1 MNIDAWLASAVGRRM
16 NPDGRYG
23 LQCVDAV
30 DQYAEDL
37 FGVPWPQS
45 VGGVSGAR
53 QLLDAAP
60 DEYWER
66 IDYYHGFTPQRGDV
80 LVFAGDSLNQWGH
93 TAVVESADNVGIN
106 VIQQDGFAPPT
117 RFVDGAYYSDKPA
130 HRARLAYSDRGTG
143 RLSGVLRPRQNKI
156 IGVQLQSGPTIT
168 PLPEDD
174 EMSDAQYAE
183 LNRKL
188 DKVIDDAN
196 RSRGVADAIEDDNIR
211 ARIVSIDQRTAL
223 LVSDIAYVKSEDEP
237 TLYERLE
244 GNVLRPIGLTEWQAT
259 GKPYVTYPRAKF
271 NEIFKA

>member
-1 MNIDAWLASAVGRRM
+1 MTSINEWLASAVGRRM

-45 VGGVSGAR
+45 VGGVAGAR

-66 IDYYHGFTPQRGDV
+66 IDYYHGLTPQRGDV

-143 RLSGVLRPRQNKI
+143 PLLGVLRPRQNKI

-174 EMSDAQYAE
+174 MFTDQDRAD
-183 LNRKL
+183 LKL
-188 DKVIDDAN
+188 ALDRAN
-196 RSRGVADAIEDDNIR
+196 RAAGVADEIEKDRIRERVIALDD
-211 ARIVSIDQRTAL
+211 RTAL
-223 LVSDIAYVKSEDEP
+223 MIREIAYVKSAAGD
-237 TLYERLE
+237 TLYEVNRDD
-244 GNVLRPIGLTEWQAT
+244 NTLRPIGLTEWEAT
-259 GKPYVTYPRAKF
+259 GKPYVTYTKEKF
-271 NEIFKA
+271 QEMYGREA

>member
-45 VGGVSGAR
+45 VGGVAGAR

-60 DEYWER
+60 DEFWER

-143 RLSGVLRPRQNKI
+143 RLSGVLRPRPNKI

-188 DKVIDDAN
+188 DKVIDDTN
-196 RSRGVADAIEDDNIR
+196 RSRGVSDAIEDDNIR

-223 LVSDIAYVKSEDEP
+223 LVSEIAYVKSEDGP

-271 NEIFKA
+271 DEIFKA